1 MKLKS
6 LSLANFRRFESLEIS
21 FNERLTILV
30 AGNGYGKTTILDA
43 IAISLGSYVGE
54 FETGKADPI
63 EKDDVRVI
71 MRVDTEERIPQF
83 PAEISSTIEVGT
95 YYQQNQRLILT
106 KRVLPGPKN
115 NTSTKESKALRDY
128 ATSLL
133 GQVMDQKDPL
143 LPALAFYGTGRLWTR
158 HKETEK
164 RWLLTQDRTSG
175 YDQCLSSRS
184 NFQQLQEWMKR
195 ASLANQQQ
203 KDDNRELSLRL
214 ASVIEAVELSVNLVL
229 ASQGLLGCRYDITLD
244 ELSIVDKEGVVFP
257 IRQLSDGFQVMT
269 ALVAD
274 LAYRCA
280 RLNPH
285 LKSKAPELTPGIVL
299 IDEIEL
305 HLHPAWQQVVIES
318 LLKAFPA
325 MQFIITTHSPQV
337 VSTVKKESIRI
348 LEEVKE
354 PESGSTKYKAITPDL
369 SPLGHEAGSTL
380 PSVFGAPQRPPID
393 EVMKE
398 VGNYFQLLRS
408 KSYSEDTAK
417 SILEK
422 LAEIGYEFSPAE
434 EKRASL
440 LLKHFQ
446 SIREVENQ
454 GHG

>member
-6 LSLANFRRFESLEIS
+6 LILANFRRFESLEIS

-63 EKDDVRVI
+63 DKDDVRVI
-71 MRVDTEERIPQF
+71 MRIDTEERIPQF
-83 PAEISSTIEVGT
+83 PAEISSTIEVGA
-95 YYQQNQRLILT
+95 NHENKRLILT

-115 NTSTKESKALRDY
+115 NTSTKESKPLRDY

-143 LPALAFYGTGRLWTR
+143 LPALAFYGTGRLWTK

-203 KDDNRELSLRL
+203 RDDNRELSVRL
-214 ASVIEAVELSVNLVL
+214 ASVIEAVELSVNQAL

-318 LLKAFPA
+318 LLRVFPA

-348 LEEVKE
+348 LEEVKD
-354 PESGSTKYKAITPDL
+354 PESVSTKFKAITPDF
-369 SPLGHEAGSTL
+369 SPYGHEAGLTL
-380 PSVFGAPQRPPID
+380 PSVFGVPQRPPVN
-393 EVMKE
+393 EVMMKE
-398 VGNYFQLLRS
+398 LAKYFQFLRS
-408 KSYSEDTAK
+408 TTYTDETAR
-417 SILEK
+417 SILDA
-422 LAEIGYEFSPAE
+422 LADMGYQLSSAE
-434 EKRASL
+434 EKRAAL

-446 SIREVENQ
+446 SYRGINN
-454 GHG
+454 